1 MEEVEGK
8 EKGKTGTIKKET
20 LFSFTKAL
28 YLANDSL
35 ETHSFYFFFFL
46 TTMTTAAKSSY
57 CLLFIFLFF
66 GSKCIWYPEVSLVFS
81 KSFNSSATR
90 SFSYGHLTVSLIY
103 MNFLIFIGIGHLSL

>member
-46 TTMTTAAKSSY
+46 TTAAKSSY
-57 CLLFIFLFF
+57 CLFLA
-66 GSKCIWYPEVSLVFS
+66 
-81 KSFNSSATR
+81 N
-90 SFSYGHLTVSLIY
+90 HSLIF
-103 MNFLIFIGIGHLSL
+103 MIGGGKGNSFIHSTKY

>member
-35 ETHSFYFFFFL
+35 ETHSFYFFFF
-46 TTMTTAAKSSY
+46 
-57 CLLFIFLFF
+57 FF
-66 GSKCIWYPEVSLVFS
+66 
-81 KSFNSSATR
+81 
-90 SFSYGHLTVSLIY
+90 
-103 MNFLIFIGIGHLSL
+103 

>member
-35 ETHSFYFFFFL
+35 ETHSFYFFFF
-46 TTMTTAAKSSY
+46 
-57 CLLFIFLFF
+57 FNNND
-66 GSKCIWYPEVSLVFS
+66 
-81 KSFNSSATR
+81 NSSKILLL
-90 SFSYGHLTVSLIY
+90 SFPCQSFTNFHDWRWKREFIHSLNKVLSTCYLPNCSGHR
-103 MNFLIFIGIGHLSL
+103 G